1 MTDAQRCHHCG
12 ADLRSDAPRGLC
24 PSCLLRLAAE
34 GDARD
39 VLSVVP
45 RLHYFGDYELLEEI
59 ARGGMGVVYKARQ
72 LSLDRIVAV
81 KMMQPGIVASDE
93 EVRRF
98 RSEATAAANLH
109 HPNIVAIHE
118 IGEQDG
124 LHYFSMD
131 YIEGGSLAGMAAGN
145 PLEEKVAA
153 AHVRTLAG
161 TIQYAHDNG
170 IIHRD
175 LKPSNVLIDRAG
187 QLHITDFGLA
197 RTIDRHSSLTATGAL
212 LGTPSYMSPEQAEGG
227 NLGPTTDVYALGVV
241 LYELLAGRPPFQG
254 STALETI
261 QQVLHAEPV
270 SPRQLRPETSRD
282 LETICL
288 TALRKDPQ
296 RRYQTAQ
303 AMADDL
309 GRFLRG
315 EPIVARR
322 IGMPARAWR
331 WCRRHPWQAT
341 ATAALVV
348 VAALTIAS
356 TTVLRGRLFQSLLQQ
371 ARLQRAA
378 GDKAGEVDTLRRA
391 ARIRKDG
398 ELRQEMIQMAV
409 TPGARLVSRI
419 PFGTVDG
426 YQFSA
431 DSRLLAIKGRVHN
444 TRRPARATVRVW
456 DTDSRR
462 WLGESTT
469 SHDLSGRDPIPAFVG
484 TGSQVV
490 SVQRLEQGGPPTLVV
505 WEARTGTALTRVP
518 LHKGVCGRYHD
529 GLSAALISPDR
540 RYLAISGCSEIVDT
554 ASRVAHPV
562 NGELVAFQANGS
574 YLMLDRTGRLVQV
587 DLVTQRA
594 TSVGPAGGEFRA
606 VSRGGDVALFQIG
619 TRPRART
626 TEREIP
632 RSARAFLWDIPNNR
646 EISSADIALNSSS
659 FLSPDGRAFAIV
671 GGNQVWLYRIVSGE
685 PLLREARISP
695 EPPAILITHMLGIQ
709 GASFSPDGSLFAA
722 LVKIG
727 TTGEVR
733 IWTRSGELV
742 ATLPGNAAP
751 VWSPDGM
758 LLATIG
764 GGSVRDPDGVS
775 GHSSSVTVGSGH
787 ARLSTSNSHVFVWRV
802 IPPAPASFSAEP
814 STSFSFN
821 PTGTTFISS
830 HGYDSATIWK
840 VRRTLATGR
849 NPEFLKSLPG
859 CRAWFDPQGAMWS
872 AAIQG
877 PGNAR
882 DHWMQLWREEHP
894 MPVPTPDDSRLKD
907 VSTTSL
913 HDRAIAAARG
923 AVVSPNGKRAAY
935 VWSPVVEMPGGGRVS
950 GGGLLLDLVDLET
963 GRQLASLTELDW
975 STAGPVSV
983 LFSPDSR
990 LLVIEGTLRNGCGF
1004 TIWDAASGALVRSIE
1019 TTCERMPFPSI
1030 VAADSRTLFSA
1041 ARQCSIMATDL
1052 TTGKTREWV
1061 ESPVCQITLLAASP
1075 DGRWLVAG
1083 SESTIVVWNVKT
1095 GVEWGRWVA
1104 HDSPL
1109 SALAVHGNMVVSGAQ
1124 NGALRLWDLDW
1135 IDREIQEAH

>member
-131 YIEGGSLAGMAAGN
+131 YIEGGSLAGMAAGK

-153 AHVRTLAG
+153 AHVRTLAA

-331 WCRRHPWQAT
+331 WCRRHPWQTT

-391 ARIRKDG
+391 ARIRNDG

-431 DSRLLAIKGRVHN
+431 DSQLLAIKGRDR
-444 TRRPARATVRVW
+444 TRKPARSAVRVW

-469 SHDLSGRDPIPAFVG
+469 SGDSSSGTPDPTFAG

-490 SVQRLEQGGPPTLVV
+490 SVQRLEWGGSAKLVF
-505 WEARTGTALTRVP
+505 WEARTGKELARVP
-518 LHKGVCGRYHD
+518 LQKAVCVGYYDRRSD
-529 GLSAALISPDR
+529 ALMSPDR
-540 RYLAISGCSEIVDT
+540 RYVATSGCSEIVDT
-554 ASRVAHPV
+554 ASHDAHPI
-562 NGELVAFQANGS
+562 NGALVAFLANGS
-574 YLMLDRTGRLVQV
+574 FLMLDRTNRLARA
-587 DLVTQRA
+587 DLKTRKVRTI
-594 TSVGPAGGEFRA
+594 GPAGGDFRA
-606 VSRGGDVALFQIG
+606 VSRGGDVALFQTG
-619 TRPRART
+619 SRT
-626 TEREIP
+626 TERDI
-632 RSARAFLWDIPNNR
+632 RTSAKAHLWDIPNDR
-646 EISSADIALNSSS
+646 EIASTEIEPDSWS
-659 FLSPDGRAFAIV
+659 FLCPDGRAFAV
-671 GGNQVWLYRIVSGE
+671 LQMRTNSVRLYRVASSE
-685 PLLREARISP
+685 AFLREVRILLP
-695 EPPAILITHMLGIQ
+695 PPAILIAHTLN
-709 GASFSPDGSLFAA
+709 AREAVFSPDGSLFAA

>member
-1 MTDAQRCHHCG
+1 MTSPQQCHCG
-12 ADLRSDAPRGLC
+12 ADLGSDAPRGLC

-34 GDARD
+34 GGARD
-39 VLSVVP
+39 VLSFVP

-81 KMMQPGIVASDE
+81 KMMQPGIVATDE
-93 EVRRF
+93 EVQRF
-98 RSEATAAANLH
+98 RAEATAAASLR

-118 IGEQDG
+118 IGEQEG

-131 YIEGGSLAGMAAGN
+131 YIEGGSLAEMAAGK
-145 PLEEKVAA
+145 PLEEKAAA
-153 AHVRTLAG
+153 AHVRTLAA
-161 TIQYAHDNG
+161 TIQYAHDKG

-175 LKPSNVLIDRAG
+175 LKPSNVLYDRDG

-197 RTIDRHSSLTATGAL
+197 RAIDRRSSLTATGAL

-227 NLGPTTDVYALGVV
+227 SLGPTTDVYALGVV

-288 TALRKDPQ
+288 TALRRDPL

-322 IGMPARAWR
+322 IGIPARAWR
-331 WCRRHPWQAT
+331 WCRRHPWQTT

-356 TTVLRGRLFQSLLQQ
+356 TTVYRGRLFQSLLQQ

-378 GDKAGEVDTLRRA
+378 GDRAGEVDTLRRA
-391 ARIRKDG
+391 ARIRNDG
-398 ELRQEMIQMAV
+398 ELRQEMIQMAI

-419 PFGTVDG
+419 PFGSVYG

-431 DSRLLAIKGRVHN
+431 DSRLLAIKGHDR
-444 TRRPARATVRVW
+444 TRKPAGSAVRVW

-469 SHDLSGRDPIPAFVG
+469 SGDSSFGTPDPTFVG
-484 TGSQVV
+484 TGSHVV
-490 SVQRLEQGGPPTLVV
+490 SVQGGSSTLVF
-505 WEARTGTALTRVP
+505 WEARTGKEIARVP
-518 LHKGVCGRYHD
+518 LRKVVCVGSYDRR
-529 GLSAALISPDR
+529 SAALMSPDR
-540 RYLAISGCSEIVDT
+540 RYVATSGCSEIVDT
-554 ASRVAHPV
+554 ASHDAHRI
-562 NGELVAFQANGS
+562 NGAFVAFLANGS
-574 YLMLDRTGRLVQV
+574 FLMLDRTNRLAQA
-587 DLVTQRA
+587 DLKTRTA
-594 TSVGPAGGEFRA
+594 RTLGPAGGEFRA
-606 VSRGGDVALFQIG
+606 VSRGGDVALFQTG
-619 TRPRART
+619 TGT
-626 TEREIP
+626 TELEI
-632 RSARAFLWDIPNNR
+632 RTSAKALLWDIPNDR
-646 EISSADIALNSSS
+646 EIASTEIEPDSWS
-659 FLSPDGRAFAIV
+659 FLCPDGRAFAV
-671 GGNQVWLYRIVSGE
+671 LQMRTNSVRLYSVAPGE
-685 PLLREARISP
+685 ASLREVRILLP
-695 EPPAILITHMLGIQ
+695 PPAILIAHTLN
-709 GASFSPDGSLFAA
+709 AREAAFSPDGRLFAA

-751 VWSPDGM
+751 VWSPNGM

-764 GGSVRDPDGVS
+764 GVEGTDPDSVDRVFS
-775 GHSSSVTVGSGH
+775 AVTVG
-787 ARLSTSNSHVFVWRV
+787 ADRTELSIRNTHVFVWRV
-802 IPPAPASFSAEP
+802 IPPAPASFSPEP
-814 STSFSFN
+814 PTSLSFD

-830 HGYDSATIWK
+830 HGYDSAAIWK
-840 VRRTLATGR
+840 VRRALATGR
-849 NPEFLKSLPG
+849 NPELQKSLPG
-859 CRAWFDPQGAMWS
+859 RRAWFDARGVMWS

-882 DHWMQLWREEHP
+882 DHWMRLWREGHP
-894 MPVPTPDDSRLKD
+894 MPVPTPDDSRLKE
-907 VSTTSL
+907 VSTMSI
-913 HDRAIAAARG
+913 HNRAIAAARG

-935 VWSPVVEMPGGGRVS
+935 AWSPVVEIPGGGRTLS
-950 GGGLLLDLVDLET
+950 GGLLLDLVDLET
-963 GRQLASLTELDW
+963 GKQLASLTELDW
-975 STAGPVSV
+975 STARPESA

-990 LLVIEGTLRNGCGF
+990 LLVILGARNQCGF
-1004 TIWDAASGALVRSIE
+1004 TTWDAATGALVRSIE
-1019 TTCERMPFPSI
+1019 TPCERMPFPSI

-1041 ARQCSIMATDL
+1041 ARLCSIMATDL

-1061 ESPVCQITLLAASP
+1061 ESPVCEITLLAVSP
-1075 DGRWLVAG
+1075 EGRWLVAG
-1083 SESTIVVWNVKT
+1083 SASTIVVWNVET

-1104 HDSPL
+1104 HGSPL
-1109 SALAVHGNMVVSGAQ
+1109 SVLAVHGNMVVSGAQ
-1124 NGALRLWDLDW
+1124 DGSLRLWDLDW
-1135 IDREIQEAH
+1135 IDREIEEAH